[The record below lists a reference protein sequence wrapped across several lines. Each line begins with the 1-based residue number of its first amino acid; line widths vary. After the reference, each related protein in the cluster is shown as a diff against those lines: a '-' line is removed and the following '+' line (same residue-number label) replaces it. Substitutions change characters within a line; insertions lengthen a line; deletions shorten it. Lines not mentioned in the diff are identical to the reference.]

1 MSSLDL
7 QWKKGELVVVVHLS
21 IRRALGTRKEMS
33 RYILLTAAAVW
44 LLLFQSCDESFSSS
58 APFQPRM
65 VVYSVLTT
73 ESDTQY
79 VRVYCTYNPPDNDP
93 SKNQD
98 EQSVTDAAVT
108 ISSDEGLHQFQK
120 IVVQRPDTSR
130 YASNIIAYV
139 SYPFR
144 PTRGRTYRL
153 NVSSPTLGFA
163 TGATTV
169 PGVAQISP
177 SNFVCLVNPYV
188 TRDENYGLNVYLS
201 GQAKAFLARIYVDY
215 LAPTP
220 RGFQARRRQV
230 PILVRPNSTGTY
242 ETYELVYPVVKRRQ
256 STNPKYPDAQT
267 FPAEGWYDMLE
278 NVIAFEDGGNSLF
291 VQAVFQVIQFDAPL
305 YNYYGVANS
314 ARDSLSIRL
323 DERDYTNIYRGVGV
337 FGSLAVDSSVS
348 ALPQHI
354 FH

>member
-1 MSSLDL
+1 
-7 QWKKGELVVVVHLS
+7 
-21 IRRALGTRKEMS
+21 
-33 RYILLTAAAVW
+33 
-44 LLLFQSCDESFSSS
+44 
-58 APFQPRM
+58 M

-73 ESDTQY
+73 DSDTQY
-79 VRVYCTYNPPDNDP
+79 VRVYSTYNPPDNDP

-98 EQSVTDAAVT
+98 ETMVSDAQVSVSGDGGSTFTFQPTT
-108 ISSDEGLHQFQK
+108 I
-120 IVVQRPDTSR
+120 QRPDTSR

-169 PGVAQISP
+169 PGVAQISLT
-177 SNFVCLVNPYV
+177 NFVCLVNPYV
-188 TRDENYGLNVYLS
+188 TRGENYGVNVYLS
-201 GQAKAFLARIYVDY
+201 GQAKAFLARTYVDY

-230 PILVRPNSTGTY
+230 PILVKPNSTGTY

-256 STNPKYPDAQT
+256 STNPKYPDTQT
-267 FPAEGWYDMLE
+267 FPVEGWYDMLE
-278 NVIAFEDGGNSLF
+278 NVIAFEDGRNSLF

-305 YNYYGVANS
+305 YDYYGVANS

-323 DERDYTNIYRGVGV
+323 DERDYTNIYRGAGVFYRGAGV